1 MNTIKTETGFQL
13 DDMHVFAKPHSRLP
27 TQQART
33 LLLVAKGLP
42 QKHITDSLGVKLC
55 TVRQAC
61 NELSFKFNTNSMR
74 QTVHQAMKQGVLRY
88 TVCFVLCL
96 LSAAN
101 GDIDGSLKTKRS
113 TRTARTT
120 RVTQSKKEQ
129 STNPLQLNVTKNTA
143 SDNSGQ
149 AATQEAQKC

>member
-42 QKHITDSLGVKLC
+42 QKHIADSLGVKLC

-74 QTVHQAMKQGVLRY
+74 QTVHQAIKQGVLRY
-88 TVCFVLCL
+88 TVCLVLCV

-101 GDIDGSLKTKRS
+101 TNIDGSLKTKRN
-113 TRTARTT
+113 TRTARTS
-120 RVTQSKKEQ
+120 RISQSKKELRKNPPQ
-129 STNPLQLNVTKNTA
+129 LFTARYYVTNNDAITPIQGA
-143 SDNSGQ
+143 MP
-149 AATQEAQKC
+149 C

>member
-1 MNTIKTETGFQL
+1 MITQRTETGFQL

-42 QKHITDSLGVKLC
+42 QKHIADSLGVKLC

-74 QTVHQAMKQGVLRY
+74 QTVHQAIKQGVLRY

-101 GDIDGSLKTKRS
+101 ADIDGSLKTKRS

-120 RVTQSKKEQ
+120 RVTQSKKQ
-129 STNPLQLNVTKNTA
+129 QRINPLQQNVTESIAGN
-143 SDNSGQ
+143 NSGR
-149 AATQEAQKC
+149 ATTQETQAC